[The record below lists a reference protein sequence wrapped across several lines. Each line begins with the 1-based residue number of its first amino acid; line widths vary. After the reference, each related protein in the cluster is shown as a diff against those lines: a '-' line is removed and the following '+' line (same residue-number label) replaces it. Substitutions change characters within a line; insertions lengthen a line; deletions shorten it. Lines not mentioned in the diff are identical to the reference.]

1 MTNIANLEPTTVLQ
15 QRISSRPTR
24 GFEVLPVFPAT
35 VFNSEASVP
44 KYLHLLGG
52 GA

>member
-24 GFEVLPVFPAT
+24 DFEVCQILPAA

-44 KYLHLLGG
+44 KHLHSLGG
-52 GA
+52 GT